1 MAATE
6 LAATE
11 RAATA
16 RSIQHAS
23 FVIDRLAALLRRP

>member
-6 LAATE
+6 L
-11 RAATA
+11 AATA